1 MKTAMMLLQCAV
13 LLGGGLWLPMCSSD
27 DDDSNAGGSG
37 NAPSSGGST
46 ATGGSTGATTG
57 GQPGASTGGTTA
69 APTITI
75 QNNAYS
81 PSNLDVSPGD
91 TVTVINQDAVP
102 HSVTSQS
109 ATGNFTPGA
118 VNGVAFDTGVFA
130 ANATATFTIPA
141 SAPANTVVPYYC
153 TVHLQGMGQGT
164 VTIR

>member
-1 MKTAMMLLQCAV
+1 
-13 LLGGGLWLPMCSSD
+13 MCSSD
-27 DDDSNAGGSG
+27 NGDGSAGGSG
-37 NAPSSGGST
+37 NAPSHGGTNAAGGST
-46 ATGGSTGATTG
+46 AATTG
-57 GQPGASTGGTTA
+57 GRAGASTGGTTA

-75 QNNAYS
+75 QNFAYS

-91 TVTVINQDAVP
+91 TVAVVNHDAVS

-118 VNGVAFDTGVFA
+118 VSGVQFDTGVFA

-153 TVHLQGMGQGT
+153 SVHLQGMGQGT